1 MKATIVILVRGDFP
15 PAWWRAWWGRAQPE
29 WAPLPVSPL
38 PQPWKARLLF
48 SPRNSLGLRWQQLW
62 LERKWDCQYQLF
74 WEWHYSIPRI
84 FCTQEPSSSPL
95 HSLLSVWQ
103 TGQLLSFSSY
113 PRRRKQ
119 GFSTQMRSW
128 TITNGWEQR
137 AKEQYQ
143 HAAFS
148 LRRVPTCF
156 RTDSSLDSHC
166 AHTCPRDVPSPCHI
180 RTLLCNTS
188 HAWHGAAVGPGMKT
202 WGNTV
207 ALPGVSTGC

>member
-1 MKATIVILVRGDFP
+1 MGKSSAWVGPAACITSATAMKSQAAVFTQEQL
-15 PAWWRAWWGRAQPE
+15 RAEVAAAVAGE
-29 WAPLPVSPL
+29 EVGLSVSVVL
-38 PQPWKARLLF
+38 GMTLFYPQ
-48 SPRNSLGLRWQQLW
+48 
-62 LERKWDCQYQLF
+62 D
-74 WEWHYSIPRI
+74 
-84 FCTQEPSSSPL
+84 FCTQEPSSSPS
-95 HSLLSVWQ
+95 HSLPSVWQ

-128 TITNGWEQR
+128 TFTNGWEQR